1 MKKFKFNKQTIK
13 ILSIGTALVGVM
25 FMNSFSFANTE
36 NTLET
41 LHTQDFVEWQQLSQ
55 EEKENTLMP
64 KMYTTIVE
72 EDVLDDYDQKFLSYR
87 MQILTRKISQK
98 LYSAMTKAATYNS
111 PAYNLNSDIKVQVKH
126 QGRTNE
132 CWAFSTVTMLETNL
146 ALTKNVNKTFS
157 PRHMDY
163 STAKTFT
170 DGTNPYGYNREV
182 GAGGLAPFGLAYL
195 TNGKGAVLEADM
207 PFEDNEEKISLKAL
221 DKKVDTI
228 VTDYVSLPILN
239 KEYAEDGTVTYTN
252 GGIGTN
258 KKVYSAEEVTQI
270 RNMIKNHI
278 VKYGAV
284 SSVTAGN
291 HSEFYSNT
299 ENPFKAKSYFCN
311 TNKYSRDHA
320 VTIVG
325 WDDTYSRDNFTG
337 SAKPKSNGA
346 YICLN
351 TYGED
356 AFEKGY
362 LYISYEDALIES
374 LLYGINSS
382 SNVDYD
388 VLYQYNPMGDNTAIG
403 LSSTN
408 VGYIANTYERD
419 NTKEENLTYV
429 GVSVPDDMSLE
440 IYVNPKGNGTTL
452 NGLTKIATTE
462 VLKPGYHRI
471 KVDKTKLEGSNF
483 AIVIK
488 EKAVADRFY
497 FSIEASVPNSLYST
511 IKGNPGKNFY
521 SLDGY
526 TWKDLSAENITGF
539 DMKNTD
545 LCIKAFTDIVEEETE
560 DPTPTPPE
568 EEEKDP
574 TKPDEGEKD
583 PTKPDEGEK
592 EPEKPAD
599 EKITISTKEYLI
611 KDKYIY
617 KVAHLTKFKDL
628 KSKFTTNSKTI
639 TVKNSKGEVVKDSDY
654 IKTGMKLT
662 LSDGAEYTIIVR
674 GDVDGCGNVSLL
686 DFSKF
691 IAHYGYGKEY
701 TLKGDALKAAD
712 MNCDMKIDLTDVSQ
726 MVDLYMNT

>member
-41 LHTQDFVEWQQLSQ
+41 LHTQDFIEWQQLSE

-72 EDVLDDYDQKFLSYR
+72 DDVLEEYNQKYFSYR

-98 LYSAMTKAATYNS
+98 LYSAMTKSATYNS
-111 PAYNLNSDIKVQVKH
+111 PAYNLNSNIKVQVKH
-126 QGRTNE
+126 QGSTNE
-132 CWAFSTVTMLETNL
+132 CWAFSTVSMLETNL

-182 GAGGLAPFGLAYL
+182 GVGGLAPFGLAYL

-207 PFEDNEEKISLKAL
+207 PFEDNEEKISLKEL

-228 VTDYVSLPILN
+228 VTDYVSLPTLK

-252 GGIGTN
+252 GGTGPN
-258 KKVYSAEEVTQI
+258 RKVYSAEEVTQI

-291 HSEFYSNT
+291 QQKFYSDS
-299 ENPFKAKSYFCN
+299 ENPWKAKAYFCN
-311 TNKYSRDHA
+311 TNEYVRDHA

-325 WDDTYSRDNFTG
+325 WDDKYSRDNFTG
-337 SAKPKSNGA
+337 FAKPKNDGA

-351 TYGED
+351 TYGD
-356 AFEKGY
+356 NVFDKGY

-374 LLYGINSS
+374 LLYGINAT

-388 VLYQYNPMGDNTAIG
+388 ELYQYNPMGDNTAIG

-408 VGYIANTYERD
+408 TGYIASTYVRD
-419 NTKEENLTYV
+419 NTKEESLTYV

-452 NGLTKIATTE
+452 DKLTKVATTD
-462 VLKPGYHRI
+462 VLQPGYHRI
-471 KVDKTKLEGSNF
+471 KVNKTKLEGSNF
-483 AIVIK
+483 AIVVK
-488 EKAVADRFY
+488 EKSVADRFY

-526 TWKDLSAENITGF
+526 TWKDLSTEAIAGF

-545 LCIKAFTDIVEEETE
+545 LCIKAFTDVVEEEQE
-560 DPTPTPPE
+560 KPEEPTPTPPE

-574 TKPDEGEKD
+574 TKPDD
-583 PTKPDEGEK
+583 DEK
-592 EPEKPAD
+592 EPEKPVE

-639 TVKNSKGEVVKDSDY
+639 TVKNSKGETVKDSDY